1 MCVYISICLVNV
13 LRFCCLKFLFLLLL
27 VVTLMLLLVLLLFVF
42 VVHVA
47 DDVDAVGDGVI
58 VDVDD

>member
-1 MCVYISICLVNV
+1 
-13 LRFCCLKFLFLLLL
+13 
-27 VVTLMLLLVLLLFVF
+27 MLLLVLVLLLLFVF